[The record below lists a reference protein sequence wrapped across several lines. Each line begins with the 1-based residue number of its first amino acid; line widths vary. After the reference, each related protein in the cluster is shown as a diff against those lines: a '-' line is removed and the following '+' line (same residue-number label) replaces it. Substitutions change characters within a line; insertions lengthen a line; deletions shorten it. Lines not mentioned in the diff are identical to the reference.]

1 MAHREIRDE
10 ERCGMNTFAGGHVWE
25 FSQKTEGGEVKTSVE
40 CRACHVL
47 PRVGERAELIHNFKR
62 TLEAQKVSDKMRA
75 MHKEATG
82 LGKRRA

>member
-10 ERCGMNTFAGGHVWE
+10 EVCGMNPFLGVHVYE
-25 FSQKTEGGEVKTSVE
+25 FKTEGGSTSVARRKCTLE
-40 CRACHVL
+40 PKFEKRMAL
-47 PRVGERAELIHNFKR
+47 IADFERTI
-62 TLEAQKVSDKMRA
+62 EAQKLSDKMKA